1 MRRKDFLFAFFHVI
15 FREEVGFLFL
25 KGVENKVE
33 PEIGGI
39 YDSFG
44 RERIR
49 EQEDWYGKYADLDE
63 EELAEL
69 ESEEEEEDRYYDPF
83 PFSYCGR
90 IVE

>member
-1 MRRKDFLFAFFHVI
+1 MT
-15 FREEVGFLFL
+15 
-25 KGVENKVE
+25 E

-69 ESEEEEEDRYYDPF
+69 EELEDEEEEDRYYDPF

-90 IVE
+90 IIE